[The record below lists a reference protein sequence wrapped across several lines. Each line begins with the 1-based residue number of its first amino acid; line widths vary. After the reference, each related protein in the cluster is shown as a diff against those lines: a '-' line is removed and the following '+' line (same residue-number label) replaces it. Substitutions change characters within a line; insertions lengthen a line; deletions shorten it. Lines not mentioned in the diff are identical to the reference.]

1 MLNYYGISRDDIF
14 SSENSKIDRQDQR
27 YNKKNK
33 LNKNPSRISKFTTL
47 SSSSSQKKYLYDD
60 NHKKSYSRDKYNI
73 NKSNRRSFFKYVWKS

>member
-33 LNKNPSRISKFTTL
+33 LSKNPSRNSKFTTL
-47 SSSSSQKKYLYDD
+47 SSSSSQK
-60 NHKKSYSRDKYNI
+60 NI
-73 NKSNRRSFFKYVWKS
+73 YMMIIIRNLIVKINIISIKVKE